1 MADQSQ
7 ETTDFGFRTVAR
19 DEKQAMVADVF
30 HSVAAKYDVMNDLM
44 SFGIHRIWKR
54 FTIDCSGVRRGQR
67 VLDLAGGTGDLAAKF
82 SRMVGEQGQVVLA
95 DINDS
100 MLKMGREKLRDRGIV
115 GNINYVQ
122 ANAEALPFP
131 DNYFDCITISFGLR
145 NVTDKDK
152 ALRSMFRVLKPGGR
166 LLVLEFSKPL
176 LAPLSKAYDAYSFH
190 VLPKIGELVVKDPDS
205 YRYLAESIRMHPD
218 QETLKGMMGN
228 AGFENVTYFNLTG
241 GIVALHRGFKSER
254 EMPMLFTPLLTGALE
269 TSLNNLLFRDRS
281 MKAAR
286 QRLAG
291 KVLRIELEELAS
303 PLVLVFS
310 ELRVDVLGQ
319 SEDSADCTVRSRIPS
334 LLKLRDRQQL
344 PVLMRSGELTVEGDI
359 QVVQQLVGLLDLAE
373 WDPAEWLAP
382 YIGDIAA
389 QGITQALGKGASLL
403 KAGFMRRQQDMAEA
417 LTEEWR
423 LAPGPLEVVWFN
435 EEVDAL
441 ARSAEALIAR
451 MDKLEGKR

>member
-1 MADQSQ
+1 MADQPQ

-176 LAPLSKAYDAYSFH
+176 LAPLSKAYDAYS
-190 VLPKIGELVVKDPDS
+190 PCIAAS
-205 YRYLAESIRMHPD
+205 S
-218 QETLKGMMGN
+218 
-228 AGFENVTYFNLTG
+228 
-241 GIVALHRGFKSER
+241 SER

-319 SEDSADCTVRSRIPS
+319 SEDSADCTVRSRIPA

-403 KAGFMRRQQDMAEA
+403 KAGLMRRQQDMAEA

-441 ARSAEALIAR
+441 ARGAEALIAR